1 MNREEEYRA
10 LEKELENL
18 PESLETVVQR
28 AAARKKNLQKKRRV
42 FGIPAASLAA
52 CFAGFVLLVNL
63 FPPFAYACGGVPLL
77 RKLAKA
83 VAWSPSLLA
92 AVENEYVQPIDQ
104 SKTVNGITPRS
115 NMSSWIRNRSIFSL
129 RWTEITTISPRKCRN
144 FLRSRSAP

>member
-83 VAWSPSLLA
+83 HVIKNQLKDVYRKAH
-92 AVENEYVQPIDQ
+92 
-104 SKTVNGITPRS
+104 PR
-115 NMSSWIRNRSIFSL
+115 
-129 RWTEITTISPRKCRN
+129 
-144 FLRSRSAP
+144 A